1 MKYQEIVKN
10 EYSDKIGTVK
20 IGSQDVQLCDHI
32 QVVNGRYHV
41 SALFTDEK
49 EADALHEM
57 GAETKKMYNGTQIAY
72 LNEEMLSKAKPVYQD
87 GMTADLI
94 DRLMTAMT
102 TMNANRAAA

>member
-1 MKYQEIVKN
+1 
-10 EYSDKIGTVK
+10 
-20 IGSQDVQLCDHI
+20 
-32 QVVNGRYHV
+32 
-41 SALFTDEK
+41 
-49 EADALHEM
+49 M

>member
-20 IGSQDVQLCDHI
+20 IGAQDVQLCDHI

-49 EADALHEM
+49 EVDALHAM

-72 LNEEMLSKAKPVYQD
+72 LNEEMLAKAKPVYQD

-102 TMNANRAAA
+102 TMNAHRAAA